1 MNSLFQDL
9 HVLSLIWTHPWCLKL
24 AQLSRNKV
32 HTHTHPDNTTVQT
45 FGVSKIY
52 FLKEM
57 NTFVQQG
64 HVKLIKRD
72 SKDIYVTKDF
82 YFKQMLFL

>member
-1 MNSLFQDL
+1 
-9 HVLSLIWTHPWCLKL
+9 
-24 AQLSRNKV
+24 
-32 HTHTHPDNTTVQT
+32 
-45 FGVSKIY
+45 
-52 FLKEM
+52 M

-82 YFKQMLFL
+82 YFKQMLFLWTCIKESGEKNISLFPQKNIKPYKIVFKIDNAKKCFLSTKSAD